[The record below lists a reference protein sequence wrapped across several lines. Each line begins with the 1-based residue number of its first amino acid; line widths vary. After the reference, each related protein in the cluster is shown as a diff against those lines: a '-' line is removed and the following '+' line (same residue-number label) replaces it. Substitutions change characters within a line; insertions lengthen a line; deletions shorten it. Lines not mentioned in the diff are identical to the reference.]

1 MKKDSTTS
9 CSVIDRILEIDRKN
23 PRRFLPLLVV
33 YCTVLKTSVVNLP
46 TILDVNTDD
55 KIPREGGEN
64 RSNREEGDGKI
75 AKWWG
80 GRPSLHPSSAV
91 VSTVSA
97 LGGGGGNWR
106 KKRFFLP
113 LAKAIKLITRYGE
126 MRNVYASRRQTA
138 MQMDLAS
145 CFEALNIVP

>member
-33 YCTVLKTSVVNLP
+33 YCTVLKTSVVNLQLP

-64 RSNREEGDGKI
+64 RSNREEGDAKI
-75 AKWWG
+75 AK
-80 GRPSLHPSSAV
+80 
-91 VSTVSA
+91 
-97 LGGGGGNWR
+97 
-106 KKRFFLP
+106 
-113 LAKAIKLITRYGE
+113 
-126 MRNVYASRRQTA
+126 
-138 MQMDLAS
+138 
-145 CFEALNIVP
+145 